1 MRSGKLLA
9 SVAAAALCLAAFLP
23 AAGAGGTAPG
33 GLGVMIPAHPGKVL
47 PTRNDT
53 ADSLN
58 WSGYADLPTGSHKVT
73 NVTST
78 WIVPAVTNTTP
89 GFAAEWTGIG
99 GYNSSDLI
107 QAGTASESLAGGNYY
122 AWYEIL
128 PASETQ
134 ISNCTGDAA
143 CTVRPGDKVTVTIT
157 ATGAIQTNQT
167 WAISI
172 VDANHWSYS
181 INLTYQSTYSSAE
194 YILEAPTVAVQTV
207 MPMMNTTLFDPDTF
221 AIDGGTAQTIASGSP
236 VLITMNQREGLPS
249 ALDSDGDGFNAC
261 AYKLSC
267 AAPASS

>member
-1 MRSGKLLA
+1 MLA
-9 SVAAAALCLAAFLP
+9 CFATAALCLAAFLP
-23 AAGAGGTAPG
+23 AAGAGGSAPG
-33 GLGVMIPAHPGKVL
+33 GLGVMLPARPGRVL
-47 PTRNDT
+47 PRSNAST
-53 ADSLN
+53 DSLN
-58 WSGYADLPTGSHKVT
+58 WSGYVDLPTGTHKVT

-78 WIVPAVTNTTP
+78 WVVPSVNGTTP
-89 GFAAEWTGIG
+89 GFGATWTGIG
-99 GYNSSDLI
+99 GYNTSDLI
-107 QAGTASESLAGGNYY
+107 QAGTAEEYINGLGPSYY

-134 ISNCTGDAA
+134 ISGCTGDAA

-172 VDANHWSYS
+172 VDANHWSQT

-207 MPMMNTTLFDPDTF
+207 MPMMATTLFDPDTF
-221 AIDGGTAQTIASGSP
+221 AIDGGTAQTIGSGSP
-236 VLITMNQREGLPS
+236 VLVTMNQVEGLPS
-249 ALDSDGDGFNAC
+249 ALDPDGDGFNAC